1 MYISKS
7 KIIRVSGSGGGAAS
21 PCEGSCCSV
30 ATVAFLGP
38 NNVLCM
44 RFKFSAGDITG
55 LVSRVPLCNDDSV
68 KLLDRTFH
76 GMSNSGGES
85 LVKVGLRDVVVR

>member
-1 MYISKS
+1 
-7 KIIRVSGSGGGAAS
+7 
-21 PCEGSCCSV
+21 
-30 ATVAFLGP
+30 
-38 NNVLCM
+38 M